1 VPVIVTLKVPIG
13 ALRPVLSVR
22 LEVPDPPEV
31 RTIEEELR
39 EALRL
44 PEEVDAESRI
54 VPEKPLR
61 LVRVIVLVAD
71 EPRIKL
77 TDDGFAEIEKS
88 PVEVP
93 DETVN
98 DMVVE

>member
-1 VPVIVTLKVPIG
+1 
-13 ALRPVLSVR
+13 VR

-44 PEEVDAESRI
+44 AEDVEAESRI

-71 EPRIKL
+71 EPRIRL
-77 TDDGFAEIEKS
+77 TDEGFAEIEKS
-88 PVEVP
+88 PVEVL

-98 DMVVE
+98 ETVVECDRLPLEPFRVMV

>member
-1 VPVIVTLKVPIG
+1 V
-13 ALRPVLSVR
+13 A
-22 LEVPDPPEV
+22 DPPEV
-31 RTIEEELR
+31 RTIEEVLR

-44 PEEVDAESRI
+44 PEEVDIESCI

-61 LVRVIVLVAD
+61 LLRVILLVVD
-71 EPRIKL
+71 EPRIRL
-77 TDDGFAEIEKS
+77 TDDGLAEIEKS

-98 DMVVE
+98 GMVVECDRLPLDPFRVMA

>member
-1 VPVIVTLKVPIG
+1 
-13 ALRPVLSVR
+13 VR
-22 LEVPDPPEV
+22 VELADPPEV

-44 PEEVDAESRI
+44 PEDVDTEIWI

-61 LVRVIVLVAD
+61 LVRVIVLVAV
-71 EPRIKL
+71 EPRTKL

-88 PVEVP
+88 PVEVT

-98 DMVVE
+98 DRVVECDRLPPDPFTVMA